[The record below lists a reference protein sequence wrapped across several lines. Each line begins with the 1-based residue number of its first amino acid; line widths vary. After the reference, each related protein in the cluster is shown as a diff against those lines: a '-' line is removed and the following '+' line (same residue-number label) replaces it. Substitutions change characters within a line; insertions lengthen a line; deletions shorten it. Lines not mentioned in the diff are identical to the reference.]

1 MSDVTVDR
9 AVRTYVRIRD
19 EKDRLTREYNER
31 EAGLKT
37 QLEQLEFF
45 FAAKA
50 KETGVDGF
58 KTQFGTVFREEKLI
72 ASCAD
77 WEIFGNWI
85 VEHNEI
91 EMLERRVKH
100 ATVKQYMADHEGAL
114 PPGVSVFREEKMRV
128 RRA

>member
-1 MSDVTVDR
+1 MSEAPIDR
-9 AVRTYVRIRD
+9 AVKAYVRIRD
-19 EKDRLTREYNER
+19 EKDRLTREYNEK
-31 EAGLKT
+31 EAGLKS
-37 QLEQLEFF
+37 QLEQLELF
-45 FAAKA
+45 FAAEAKA
-50 KETGVDGF
+50 AGVDGF
-58 KTQFGTVFREEKLI
+58 KTQFGTVFKEEKLT

-77 WEIFGNWI
+77 WELFGNWI

-100 ATVKQYMADHEGAL
+100 ATVKQYMADHGGEL

>member
-1 MSDVTVDR
+1 MGDASVER
-9 AVRTYVRIRD
+9 AVKTYVRIRD
-19 EKDRLTREYNER
+19 EKDRLTREYNEK

-37 QLEQLEFF
+37 QLEQLESY
-45 FAAKA
+45 FAVQAKA
-50 KETGVDGF
+50 AGVDGF
-58 KTQFGTVFREEKLI
+58 KTQFGTVFKEEKLT

-77 WEIFGNWI
+77 WEVFGNWI

-100 ATVKQYMADHEGAL
+100 ATVKQYMADHDGAL
-114 PPGVSVFREEKMRV
+114 PPGVNVFREEKMRV